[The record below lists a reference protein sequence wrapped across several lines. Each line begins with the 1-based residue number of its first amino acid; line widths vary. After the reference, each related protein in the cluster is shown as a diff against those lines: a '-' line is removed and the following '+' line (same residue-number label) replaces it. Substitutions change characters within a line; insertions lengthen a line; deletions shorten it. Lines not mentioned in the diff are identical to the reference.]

1 MSDLVLIVG
10 GGKVGGRLATLL
22 GETGHDIRLLEV
34 DTERAAVLARTLGPD
49 AVIRGSGTD
58 PSVLEA
64 AGIHACRVVAAV
76 TGHDET
82 NLVVTALA
90 RFSFGVER
98 TVARINDP
106 QNSWM
111 FRPDMGV
118 DAAVDQAELLSHLIA
133 EEMSLG
139 DMRILLALR
148 RGRYSLV
155 EERVGEDAKAAG
167 VPLSTLELP
176 AGCVLLAVIRDGE
189 VIAAHGDV
197 VIEDGDDV
205 LALVHVDAA
214 HELAALLT

>member
-10 GGKVGGRLATLL
+10 GGKVGSRLATLL
-22 GETGHDIRLLEV
+22 REAGHDIRLVEANA
-34 DTERAAVLARTLGPD
+34 ERAAALASRLGPD
-49 AVIRGSGTD
+49 AVVHGSGTD
-58 PSVLEA
+58 PSVLEG

-90 RFSFGVER
+90 RFSFGVDR

-111 FRPDMGV
+111 FEPDMGV

-155 EERVGEDAKAAG
+155 EERVGGDAKAAG
-167 VPLSTLELP
+167 VALRDLDLP
-176 AGCVLLAVIRDGE
+176 AGCVLLAVIRDGD

-197 VIEDGDDV
+197 VMQGGDDV
-205 LALVHVDAA
+205 LALAHADAA
-214 HELAALLT
+214 HELAALLI